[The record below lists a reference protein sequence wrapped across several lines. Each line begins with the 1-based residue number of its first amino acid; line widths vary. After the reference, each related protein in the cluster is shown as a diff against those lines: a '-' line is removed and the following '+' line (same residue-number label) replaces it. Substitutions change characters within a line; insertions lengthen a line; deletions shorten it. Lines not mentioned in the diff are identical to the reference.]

1 MDSCKRNFD
10 KILYI
15 LIMISGFFVFILS
28 IIQMFKDY
36 GFKNIISVMENFV
49 INIEE
54 SSQNF
59 IHIFQI

>member
-1 MDSCKRNFD
+1 MDSCKKNFD

-15 LIMISGFFVFILS
+15 LIMIYFFFVFILS
-28 IIQMFKDY
+28 IIQMFKDN

-54 SSQNF
+54 SSQNV
-59 IHIFQI
+59 IYTFQI